1 MNTHHAA
8 GADFRFLSDL
18 APDGCLYAAVRRS
31 TVPHAK
37 ILSVDTRAAKAYPGV
52 IAVLTAQDLPGKRV
66 FGMRV
71 EDQPVLC
78 DHFVRTIGDPIAAIA
93 AIDAKTA
100 REAAGL
106 VCVHLEPLPVIAT
119 AADAVHANAPELH
132 PSGNLLHSTRYAR
145 GNLEA
150 AFAQCVLVIEDTY
163 TTLHQVP
170 AFIETESALAVPQE
184 DGIVIYAPG
193 HWAEMERRD
202 IAAILALPL
211 DRVRVVGSPAGGS
224 FGGKDQL
231 HAQPLAA
238 LLAQAT
244 GKPVRLRWSREE
256 SFAYGVKRHPF
267 HVHMRTG
274 CDADGRLLAHDVD
287 LLADSGAYAQ
297 HGPEVL
303 DTAHE
308 NAQGPY
314 GFDAVH
320 IRGRLAYTNN
330 GISGAMRGF
339 GALQVQAALEQQIER
354 LARRSGLDPSDFRA
368 RNLRRDALIGQLGQ
382 TLAAPS
388 YAGRA
393 LTELP
398 RLPAAHKSD
407 RFCFGSGIALV
418 EKGEGFA
425 AGGPNHAS
433 IRLSIRDGGR
443 VVVSLGLS
451 ELGQGMHQAAAY
463 AAQQLLGCAKEDVDV
478 VLGDTAITPDSGPIA
493 ASRGSGLCWRT
504 IKAARPE
511 FSAKVLAAAAE
522 LCDESV
528 DALYLGPGGVW
539 KFKANE
545 VTVPFHALGSAGID
559 VTVAAPPIE
568 TLTGRGAVHAIFT
581 ACAAL
586 ATVRVDRL
594 TGQIAVEHVH
604 FVPVT
609 GPVLSHAGVQAQ
621 MEGGAA
627 LALGFT
633 TLERLDV
640 TSGQFSA
647 TNLDGYLIPTIADM
661 GRVSLHA
668 VTDIPDDGLGP
679 RGVGEISVNAAAP
692 AILSAVYAATGFVP
706 RRLPIDPSKMLD
718 HLEANQ

>member
-1 MNTHHAA
+1 MNRHHASR
-8 GADFRFLSDL
+8 ADFRFLSDL
-18 APDGCLYAAVRRS
+18 APDGCLFAAVTRS
-31 TVPHAK
+31 TVPHAR
-37 ILSVDTRAAKAYPGV
+37 ILGVDTRAAKDYPGV
-52 IAVLTAQDLPGKRV
+52 IAVLTAQDLPGKRI

-78 DHFVRTIGDPIAAIA
+78 DRFVRTIGDPVAAIA
-93 AIDAKTA
+93 AIDPKTA
-100 REAAGL
+100 REAAAL
-106 VCVHLEPLPVIAT
+106 VRVELEPLPV
-119 AADAVHANAPELH
+119 VANADEALQEKAPNLH
-132 PSGNLLHSTRYAR
+132 PSGNLLHTTSYAL
-145 GNLEA
+145 GDLEA
-150 AFAQCVLVIEDTY
+150 AFSRCAHIIEDTY

-170 AFIETESALAVPQE
+170 AFIETESALAVPDE
-184 DGIVIYAPG
+184 GGITIYAPG

-211 DRVRVVGSPAGGS
+211 DQVRVVGSPAGGS

-244 GKPVRLRWSREE
+244 GKPVRLRWSRED

-267 HVHMRTG
+267 RVRMRTG

-287 LLADSGAYAQ
+287 LLADTGAYAQ

-314 GFDAVH
+314 GFDAVR
-320 IRGRLAYTNN
+320 IMGRLAYTNN
-330 GISGAMRGF
+330 GIAGAMRGF

-354 LARRSGLDPSDFRA
+354 LAQRSGFDPSDFRG
-368 RNLRRDALIGQLGQ
+368 RNLRRDPLIGQLGQ

-393 LTELP
+393 LADLP
-398 RLPAAHKSD
+398 HLPKAHQSD
-407 RFCFGSGIALV
+407 RFCHGSGIALV

-433 IRLSIRDGGR
+433 IRLSIRDAGR

-451 ELGQGMHQAAAY
+451 EIGQGMTHAATY
-463 AAQQLLGCAKEDVDV
+463 AAQQLLGCAREDVDV

-493 ASRGSGLCWRT
+493 ASRGSGLCWRA
-504 IKAARPE
+504 IKAAQPVFTAR
-511 FSAKVLAAAAE
+511 VLAAAAGI
-522 LCDESV
+522 CDETV
-528 DALYLGPGGVW
+528 DNLHLGPGGVW
-539 KFKANE
+539 KSSANE
-545 VTVPFHALGSAGID
+545 VTVPFHALAGADID

-568 TLTGRGAVHAIFT
+568 TLTGTGAVHAIFT
-581 ACAAL
+581 ACAAM

-594 TGQIAVEHVH
+594 TGQTTVEHVH
-604 FVPVT
+604 FAPVT
-609 GPVLSHAGVQAQ
+609 GPVLFPAGVQAQ

-627 LALGFT
+627 LGLGFT
-633 TLERLDV
+633 ILERLD
-640 TSGQFSA
+640 TSSGQFSA

-661 GRVSLHA
+661 GRVSVHA
-668 VTDIPDDGLGP
+668 VTDIPEDGLGP

-692 AILSAVYAATGFVP
+692 AILSAVYAATGFVA
-706 RRLPIDPSKMLD
+706 RRLPVDPSEMLD
-718 HLEANQ
+718 HLEAKK